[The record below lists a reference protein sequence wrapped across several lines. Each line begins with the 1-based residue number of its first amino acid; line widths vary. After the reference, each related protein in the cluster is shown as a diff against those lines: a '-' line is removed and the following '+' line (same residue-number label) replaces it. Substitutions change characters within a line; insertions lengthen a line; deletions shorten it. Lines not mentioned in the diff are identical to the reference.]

1 MDVYS
6 QQFAI
11 ALRKADIQSYM
22 ASVCT
27 QRSIQ
32 DTQMLLIL
40 YIFSQ
45 SRELT
50 EKYCK
55 LVMNFN
61 PQPFL
66 RILRQNFSSRVLEL
80 NFLCE
85 AFDQFPEQF
94 RRTVL
99 SVLFKYRLEL
109 VFRVHKKLC

>member
-11 ALRKADIQSYM
+11 ALRKEDVQTYM
-22 ASVCT
+22 ASICT
-27 QRSIQ
+27 QRNIPG
-32 DTQMLLIL
+32 THILLIL

-45 SRELT
+45 SRDLT

-66 RILRQNFSSRVLEL
+66 RILR
-80 NFLCE
+80 
-85 AFDQFPEQF
+85 
-94 RRTVL
+94 
-99 SVLFKYRLEL
+99 
-109 VFRVHKKLC
+109 

>member
-1 MDVYS
+1 MDVYN

-27 QRSIQ
+27 QRSIP

-66 RILRQNFSSRVLEL
+66 RILR
-80 NFLCE
+80 
-85 AFDQFPEQF
+85 
-94 RRTVL
+94 
-99 SVLFKYRLEL
+99 
-109 VFRVHKKLC
+109 